1 MTTITAREAWKDQG
15 SCASIGPLDHIW
27 YPEKGAQHPSTV
39 LTVCSG
45 CPVQYQCL
53 TAALATPSTHDFG
66 YWAGNSEKDRV
77 KLRNYATPRP
87 RVLLVSDTAT
97 PEQAEA
103 VRAHHADGRSIAW
116 ISYAV
121 HLTGPAVRR
130 ALRGT
135 KTRRAAA

>member
-1 MTTITAREAWKDQG
+1 MTTLTAREAWKDHG

-39 LTVCSG
+39 LTVCSH

-53 TAALATPSTHDFG
+53 TAALAQPSSHDFG
-66 YWAGNSEKDRV
+66 YWAGNR
-77 KLRNYATPRP
+77 
-87 RVLLVSDTAT
+87 DTAT
-97 PEQAEA
+97 PQQAEA
-103 VRAHHADGRSIAW
+103 VRAHHADGRTTAW

-135 KTRRAAA
+135 KTRKAAA